1 MSCCGQ
7 KRAALASQSGRRE
20 SLRVAISVP
29 APAPAPTPAASV
41 RMRYLRDRKIA
52 LLGAVSGRAYRFNP
66 GAATEIDAVDAEALL
81 GSGRFVLE

>member
-29 APAPAPTPAASV
+29 VSTPTPAASV

-52 LLGAVSGRAYRFNP
+52 LLGAVSGRAYRFDP

-81 GSGRFVLE
+81 ASGRFVLE

>member
-7 KRAALASQSGRRE
+7 KRAALASHAGRRE

-29 APAPAPTPAASV
+29 VPAPAPAPAASV
-41 RMRYLRDRKIA
+41 RMRYRRDRKIA
-52 LLGAVSGRAYRFNP
+52 LLGAVSGRAYRFDP

-81 GSGRFVLE
+81 ASGRFVLV